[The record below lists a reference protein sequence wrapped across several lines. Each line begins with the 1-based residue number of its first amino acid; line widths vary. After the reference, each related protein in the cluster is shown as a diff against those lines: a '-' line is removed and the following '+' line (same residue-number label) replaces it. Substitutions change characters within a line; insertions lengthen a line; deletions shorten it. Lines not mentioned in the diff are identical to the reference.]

1 MGTEF
6 SQYLGA
12 LARLA
17 GEIACT
23 DAAGRDLGA
32 DRGFSRVVD
41 LLAAAA
47 RAGRTV
53 HFVGNGGSAAIASHG
68 AVDFFNAGM
77 RSLSFNDG
85 AMLTCLGNDYGYEQV
100 FAKPLALL
108 AGEGDLLVAI
118 SSGGRS
124 PNILTAVAAGRARG
138 CAVVTLSGFDADNP
152 LRRLGDVNFHVPSH
166 SYGFVECLHQTIC
179 HSLYDIFMERVHG
192 RPVPH

>member
-1 MGTEF
+1 MGTVF
-6 SQYLGA
+6 SQYLGT

-17 GEIACT
+17 AGIACT
-23 DAAGRDLGA
+23 DRAGRDLGG
-32 DRGFSRVVD
+32 DPGFAAAVD
-41 LLAAAA
+41 LLAVAH

-77 RSLSFNDG
+77 RSRAFNDG
-85 AMLTCLGNDYGYEQV
+85 SLLTCLANDFGYEEV
-100 FAKPLALL
+100 FARPLALV
-108 AGEGDLLVAI
+108 ADPGDVLVAI

-124 PNILTAVAAGRARG
+124 RNILAAVAAARERG

-152 LRRLGDVNFHVPSH
+152 LRALGDVNFHVASH

-179 HSLYDIFMERVHG
+179 HGLFDCFLERVHG